1 MKKLKLMFVIQF
13 FFFASETFAVPRPL
27 AECQALFQPAKSHE
41 LVEIR
46 NFGLRAT
53 TEERFRKLYS
63 EQKAFREF
71 TDRFFSNLASAEQYT
86 QVSEWLATPL
96 PSNGAELNA
105 QLTGLQQSYERRVA
119 LKKHKLSLLVEIL
132 SWAKPEDQFK
142 STDLFFQSMH
152 FDSPKN
158 TVNTD
163 SNTSYIVDLLEFGL
177 AHMQKH
183 GLGVDAL
190 RADPLMIERLRD
202 VNRKFMPS
210 YPDGRSGLYTID

>member
-1 MKKLKLMFVIQF
+1 MGLFLITLIQVF
-13 FFFASETFAVPRPL
+13 LFASETFAAPRSME
-27 AECQALFQPAKSHE
+27 ECQALFQPAKRHE

-46 NFGLRAT
+46 NFGLQAT
-53 TEERFRKLYS
+53 TEARFRKLYS
-63 EQKAFREF
+63 EHKAFREF
-71 TDRFFSNLASAEQYT
+71 TDRFFSNIANAEKYT

-158 TVNTD
+158 NVITD

-177 AHMQKH
+177 AHMQIH

-190 RADPLMIERLRD
+190 RADPLMIERLRE
-202 VNRKFMPS
+202 VNRKFAPA